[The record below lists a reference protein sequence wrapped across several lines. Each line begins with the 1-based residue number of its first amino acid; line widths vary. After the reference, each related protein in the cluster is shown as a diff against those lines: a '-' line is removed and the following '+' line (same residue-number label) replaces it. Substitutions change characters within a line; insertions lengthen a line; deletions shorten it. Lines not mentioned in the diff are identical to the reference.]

1 MDNAALRQRIEG
13 IRWWHTME
21 LAPGVWTRGA
31 QGAPRNGT
39 ADTLQRLHLP
49 DSFAGKTVLDVGAWD
64 GFFSF
69 EAERRGAARV
79 LATDRFSWGDGGWGT
94 QDGFRLAREALG
106 SRVEDLRIDPM
117 DLTPERVGTFD
128 VVLFLGVLY
137 HLRHPLLG
145 LERVAALCKDLL
157 ILETYVD
164 LRLGEDFPA
173 MAYYPGD
180 ELDGDPTN
188 WWGPNTC
195 GVQAMLRTVGFT
207 RIETFRDPSLEPSVV
222 PWLRRQRWFNRLLP
236 SRRRGTRVTFH
247 ARR

>member
-1 MDNAALRQRIEG
+1 MDTDALRQRIEG

-31 QGAPRNGT
+31 QGAPRDGT
-39 ADTLQRLHLP
+39 ADTLKRLHLP
-49 DSFAGKTVLDVGAWD
+49 ASLAGKSVLDVGAWD

-79 LATDRFSWGDGGWGT
+79 LATDQFSWGGGGWGT
-94 QDGFRLAREALG
+94 QDGFRLAREALR
-106 SRVEDLRIDPM
+106 SKVEDLRIDPM
-117 DLTPERVGTFD
+117 ELTPERTGTFD
-128 VVLFLGVLY
+128 VVLCLGVLY

-145 LERVAALCKDLL
+145 LMRVAAVCKELL

-164 LRLGEDFPA
+164 LRLGDDFPA
-173 MAYYPGD
+173 MAFYPGD

-188 WWGPNTC
+188 WWGPNQS
-195 GVQAMLRTVGFT
+195 GVEALLRTVGFT
-207 RIETFRDPSLEPSVV
+207 RITAFRDESLEPSRW
-222 PWLRRQRWFNRLLP
+222 PWLRRQRWYRRWFP
-236 SRRRGTRVTFH
+236 SGRRGTRITFH